1 MRAIELH
8 LLLWLTAV
16 TLSSE
21 GEGLLT
27 ATLTLRNQRDP
38 VYIGEDVTL
47 ICSIDGGYTGL
58 TYQWYKG
65 GHSDR
70 IKRNENM
77 VTISSVTA
85 SDRGEYWCAA
95 YTDDPSPVPV
105 SYGSNVVTLSI
116 HDLLKATLKL
126 KNLRDHVYT
135 GDEVTLICSI
145 EGEHTGWTYR
155 WYKDNQTGWRRSHEN
170 SISSVT
176 GSDSGQYQC
185 AAYRDDQ
192 PTSVPVS
199 TISNAVTLGVQER
212 EAKLTSNH
220 TGKQIFEGDNVE
232 MMCKVDG
239 NLVDWKYELHKT
251 GDKYPYKEQMKKKK
265 FTISHVTLSDS
276 GEYKCR
282 AVKDNLHSRFS
293 EPVQLQVSVVSTV
306 TTVTTSTSKS
316 GLDKSTII
324 ISASLVLVLLI
335 FLLGL
340 LLWVYHKRKG
350 LPCLVSKKSRV
361 NENSKDEITVQKEQE
376 DTSHHYQSIVEMD
389 PVKKA
394 GQDEVTYSE
403 LVHLPQKKK
412 QGMYPHVVKF
422 CMHC

>member
-1 MRAIELH
+1 MQAFELH
-8 LLLWLTAV
+8 LFLWLIAV
-16 TLSSE
+16 TLSLKEEACRKATLTLKTWRKTVKFRDNITLVCSINGTFTGLTYHWHKDHQTDWGVSRE
-21 GEGLLT
+21 NTITIPFVTESDSGQYRCAAYTSGPYPGAFSCRSNAVKLSIKGLLT
-27 ATLTLRNQRDP
+27 ATLMLRDQREP

-47 ICSIDGGYTGL
+47 VCSIENGYTGW
-58 TYQWYKG
+58 TYHWYKDG
-65 GHSDR
+65 YSDR
-70 IKRNENM
+70 NKSNEHM
-77 VTISSVTA
+77 VTISSVTM
-85 SDRGEYWCAA
+85 SDSGEYQCAA
-95 YTDDPSPVPV
+95 YRDDRYPVFV
-105 SYGSNVVTLSI
+105 STASNALTLSV

-293 EPVQLQVSVVSTV
+293 EPVQLQVS
-306 TTVTTSTSKS
+306 
-316 GLDKSTII
+316 GLNG
-324 ISASLVLVLLI
+324 
-335 FLLGL
+335 F
-340 LLWVYHKRKG
+340 
-350 LPCLVSKKSRV
+350 C
-361 NENSKDEITVQKEQE
+361 
-376 DTSHHYQSIVEMD
+376 
-389 PVKKA
+389 
-394 GQDEVTYSE
+394 
-403 LVHLPQKKK
+403 LPQETAKN
-412 QGMYPHVVKF
+412 
-422 CMHC
+422 